1 MPRKRREKGAGS
13 IRQKGNK
20 FYGRLTIDGV
30 TKNFTGDSAA
40 DVRRQMKAYDPSRE
54 EEERKNPLVTEYM
67 TQWLTTYK
75 KPALRPSSYDRIE
88 CTVNYQILPY
98 YKGVRLSDLTPE
110 LISQWMQRLQTEGL
124 SYSTIKKAFVAL
136 NAALDQAV
144 LSGLISRNPMQGLS
158 MISPDNFAASEIR
171 YLSKAEIQQLHSYL
185 TTQCS
190 EITNSPDNNSS
201 NCSELTT
208 KSMKKKGKAG
218 KNTSK
223 CSYLTTKPVE
233 TQGKTAICSYFTNSV
248 WYAPALIL
256 DLHTGLRGGELAAL
270 QISDYD
276 NASHALHV
284 RKTAQQRRK
293 RDKRGNLQP
302 GSTVKIGSPKTRA
315 GTRTVPCD
323 AIAREA
329 IAELTQ
335 RARQAHSTYLIV
347 SSSGTPCTVD
357 ALEKAAKR
365 VYKRIGAEGATLH
378 SLRHT
383 FASQLFAAGVDV
395 LTISRTLGH
404 ASTAITMQVYVH
416 HTTESQEAAA
426 AKIEAALSSI

>member
-13 IRQKGNK
+13 IRQKAGRY
-20 FYGRLTIDGV
+20 YGRLMIDGI
-30 TKNFTGDSAA
+30 TKNFVGDTAA
-40 DVRRQMKAYDPSRE
+40 DVRRQMREYDPERE
-54 EEERKNPLVTEYM
+54 ETERKNPLVTEYM

-75 KPALRPSSYDRIE
+75 KPALRPSSYDRVE

-110 LISQWMQRLQTEGL
+110 TISQWMQRLQQEGL
-124 SYSTIKKAFVAL
+124 SYSTIKKAYVAL

-144 LSGLISRNPMQGLS
+144 LSGLLSRSPMAGLS
-158 MISPDNFAASEIR
+158 MISPDNFAQSEIR
-171 YLSKAEIQQLHSYL
+171 YLSKAEIQAFHSYL

-190 EITNSPDNNSS
+190 DLTNNPDKIP
-201 NCSELTT
+201 T
-208 KSMKKKGKAG
+208 
-218 KNTSK
+218 K
-223 CSYLTTKPVE
+223 CSYITTKPPKK
-233 TQGKTAICSYFTNSV
+233 QGKTAKCSYFTTSH
-248 WYAPALIL
+248 WYGPALLL

-276 NASHALHV
+276 AVGHALHV

-416 HTTESQEAAA
+416 MTQESQEAAA
-426 AKIEAALSSI
+426 AKIEAALSTI

>member
-1 MPRKRREKGAGS
+1 MANKRREKGAGS
-13 IRQKGNK
+13 IRKIGAK
-20 FYGRLTIDGV
+20 YYGRLMIDGI
-30 TKNFTGDSAA
+30 TKNFTGDTAA
-40 DVRRQMKAYDPSRE
+40 DVRRQMREYDPSRE
-54 EEERKNPLVTEYM
+54 EAERKNPLVTDYM
-67 TQWLTTYK
+67 TQWLLTYK
-75 KPALRPSSYDRIE
+75 KPALRPSSYDRVE
-88 CTVNYQILPY
+88 CTVTYQILPY

-110 LISQWMQRLQTEGL
+110 IISQWMQRLQAEGL
-124 SYSTIKKAFVAL
+124 SYSSIKKAYVAL
-136 NAALDQAV
+136 NAALDQAL
-144 LSGLISRNPMQGLS
+144 LSDLLSRNPMQGLS

-171 YLSKAEIQQLHSYL
+171 YLSKSEIQLFHSEL

-190 EITNSPDNNSS
+190 DLTNNPDKIP
-201 NCSELTT
+201 T
-208 KSMKKKGKAG
+208 
-218 KNTSK
+218 K
-223 CSYLTTKPVE
+223 CSYLTTKPPKKQE
-233 TQGKTAICSYFTNSV
+233 KPAKCSYFTTSH

-276 NASHALHV
+276 AVGHALHV

-329 IAELTQ
+329 IQELTR
-335 RARQAHSTYLIV
+335 RARKVHSTYLIV

-416 HTTESQEAAA
+416 MTAESQEAAA